1 MGGHMVNKEY
11 NVLKWKII
19 AAILS
24 FSLIPLIVVGWFIYS
39 QFSTS
44 YQAKINDNI
53 LSMAESRRN
62 SLELFF
68 EERVSQLTTLAHS
81 HRFPSLKNEDFL
93 LGIFNTMQARSKSYI
108 DLGIVDQNGD
118 HIAYVGPHKDLR
130 GLNYKN
136 EEWFAATMS
145 SGLYISDVYMGFR
158 SVPHM
163 IIAVMVRETDMTW
176 ILRATINLDIIER
189 VVRSAQTGKYGD
201 AFIINRHNI
210 LQTNP
215 RFVGSIL
222 EKPTC
227 PCPDFSK
234 TINTRVEETKCG
246 NENYIF
252 ASAAVN
258 TTNWVLVVME
268 SPQEQLSALFRA
280 RERAEVLLILG
291 VLIIFGGTYMV
302 ARSFMG
308 KLVRMAKEKALSDEM
323 CFQSNKMAA
332 LGKMAAGLAHEV
344 NNPLAVIGEKAGW
357 VKDLLKKEGMPEGPH
372 IREIADSINKIEYHV
387 DRARKVTH
395 RLLGFARR
403 MEPVMEQVD
412 INKLVNDTVSF
423 FSNDALFR
431 NIKIIT
437 ELDSNMPLVTT
448 DSSQLQQVFLNI
460 INNSV
465 DAVDRDG
472 WIRISTKVDRISN
485 KVEIAFEDNGPGI
498 EQENLSQIFD
508 PFFTTKEPGKGTGLG
523 LSISY
528 QIIEYLGGKI
538 DVESRR
544 GEGTKFTVSLPL
556 RVAQLDAIG

>member
-1 MGGHMVNKEY
+1 MVDKEY
-11 NVLKWKII
+11 NVLKWRII

-81 HRFPSLKNEDFL
+81 HRFSSLKNEDFL

-108 DLGIVDQNGD
+108 DLGIVDQNAD
-118 HIAYVGPHKDLR
+118 HIAYVGPHKELK
-130 GLNYKN
+130 GLNYKD
-136 EEWFAATMS
+136 EEWFAAVMS

-163 IIAVMVRETDMTW
+163 IIAVMVRETEMTW
-176 ILRATINLDIIER
+176 VLRATINLDIIER
-189 VVRSAQTGKYGD
+189 VVRSAQTGQYGD
-201 AFIINRHNI
+201 AFIINRQNI

-222 EKPTC
+222 EKPAY

-234 TINTRVEETKCG
+234 TISTRVEKNICG

-291 VLIIFGGTYMV
+291 ILIIFGGTYMV

-437 ELDSNMPLVTT
+437 ELDSKTPLVTT

-465 DAVDRDG
+465 DAIDREG
-472 WIRISTKVDRISN
+472 WIRISTTVDRISN

-498 EQENLSQIFD
+498 EHENLSQIFD

-544 GEGTKFTVSLPL
+544 GEGAKFTVSLPL
-556 RVAQLDAIG
+556 RVAQPDALG

>member
-1 MGGHMVNKEY
+1 MVDRDY

-39 QFSTS
+39 QFSAS
-44 YQAKINDNI
+44 YQAKINENI
-53 LSMAESRRN
+53 LSMVESRRN
-62 SLELFF
+62 SLDLFF
-68 EERVSQLTTLAHS
+68 EERISQLTTLAHS
-81 HRFPSLKNEDFL
+81 HQFSRLKNEDFL

-108 DLGIVDQNGD
+108 DLGVIDHNGY
-118 HIAYVGPHKDLR
+118 HIAYVGPHQDLR
-130 GLNYKN
+130 GLNYRD
-136 EEWFAATMS
+136 EDWFSATMS
-145 SGLYISDVYMGFR
+145 SGVYISDVFMGFR

-163 IIAVMVRETDMTW
+163 IIAVMVREKDMTW
-176 ILRATINLDIIER
+176 ILRATINLDIIDR
-189 VVRSAQTGKYGD
+189 VVRSAQTGQYGD
-201 AFIINRHNI
+201 AFIINRQNI

-215 RFVGSIL
+215 RFVGSLL

-234 TINTRVEETKCG
+234 TISTRVEETKCG

-252 ASAAVN
+252 ASSVINA
-258 TTNWVLVVME
+258 TNWVLVAME

-280 RERAEVLLILG
+280 RERAEILLFIG
-291 VLIIFGGTYMV
+291 ILIIFGGTYLV

-308 KLVRMAKEKALSDEM
+308 KLVRMAKEKAISDEM

-357 VKDLLKKEGMPEGPH
+357 VKDLLKKEGIPEGPH
-372 IREIADSINKIEYHV
+372 NREISDSINKIEYHV

-437 ELDSNMPLVTT
+437 ELDSNMPLITT
-448 DSSQLQQVFLNI
+448 DPSQLQQVFLNI
-460 INNSV
+460 INNGV

-472 WIRISTKVDRISN
+472 WIKISSLVDRISN
-485 KVEIAFEDNGPGI
+485 KAVIVFEDNGPGI
-498 EQENLSQIFD
+498 EEDHLSQIFD

-538 DVESRR
+538 DVQSRKK
-544 GEGTKFTVSLPL
+544 EGTKFVINLPL
-556 RVAQLDAIG
+556 RVA